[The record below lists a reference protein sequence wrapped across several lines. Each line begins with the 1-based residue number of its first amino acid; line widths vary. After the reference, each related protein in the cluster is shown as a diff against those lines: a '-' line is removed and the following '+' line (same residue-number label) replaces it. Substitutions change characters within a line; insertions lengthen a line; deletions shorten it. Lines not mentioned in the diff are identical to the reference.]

1 MCLQNT
7 MPSTYKVTTVDAT
20 SLSSMPEVVKMNVS
34 HNSTLASHAVFTNL
48 GFERE
53 VSLFDF
59 HWS

>member
-1 MCLQNT
+1 

-20 SLSSMPEVVKMNVS
+20 SLSSMPEVVEMNVS
-34 HNSTLASHAVFTNL
+34 DNSTLASHAVFTNL